1 MLFVVFML
9 INTIMYYCDPDSLL
23 AWLPVYKN
31 ASTTMG
37 GVMQTNGWHLT
48 SPAPGPD
55 IQLFGIIQN
64 PWRRFSKGIA
74 ELAWTANE
82 RSFEQARRSP
92 YFRMAFFDLHLLPI
106 SVQYPEY
113 IDRVHWI
120 PMDSPVPVNQLL
132 NEYFEQHGSKTRITD
147 RDIKHRSSPRKLV
160 YQSEV
165 DTYLMTQYPYR
176 IYVNELNKT
185 DFGMW
190 RDSLIVKQVAQPN
203 LLQRFLKRIWTSE

>member
-1 MLFVVFML
+1 MF
-9 INTIMYYCDPDSLL
+9 YCDPDSLL
-23 AWLPVYKN
+23 GWLPVYKN

-37 GVMQTNGWHLT
+37 GVVQNNGWNLVSDVSNDT
-48 SPAPGPD
+48 
-55 IQLFGIIQN
+55 QLFGIIQN

-92 YFRMAFFDLHLLPI
+92 YFRMAFFDKHLLPI

-113 IDRVHWI
+113 LNRIHWI

-132 NEYFEQHGSKTRITD
+132 NEYFEEHGSNTRITD
-147 RDIKHRSSPRKLV
+147 RDIKHKSSQRKLA

-176 IYVNELNKT
+176 KFVNELNNK
-185 DFGMW
+185 DFEMW
-190 RDSLIVKQVAQPN
+190 RISLIIKPVVIPSLFQK
-203 LLQRFLKRIWTSE
+203 FLKRIWTSE